1 MVEWVYNDFEN
12 NYCNS
17 DYLIKGAILCT
28 TYKTDSMIDSINKQ
42 ILTKMPEYKT
52 ILHSKNTPVDEEQ
65 AALYPVEFLNGFEV
79 SGIPPANIFKL
90 SGPQKGQTI
99 FIPRMSLYPDEEESP
114 FTFKNKRRQ
123 FPIKLAFSVTINKYK
138 NEVYILTRR
147 CLTMVI

>member
-1 MVEWVYNDFEN
+1 M
-12 NYCNS
+12 
-17 DYLIKGAILCT
+17 A
-28 TYKTDSMIDSINKQ
+28 
-42 ILTKMPEYKT
+42 EYKT

-114 FTFKNKRRQ
+114 FTFKRRQ
-123 FPIKLAFSVTINKYK
+123 FQIKLAFSVTINKYK